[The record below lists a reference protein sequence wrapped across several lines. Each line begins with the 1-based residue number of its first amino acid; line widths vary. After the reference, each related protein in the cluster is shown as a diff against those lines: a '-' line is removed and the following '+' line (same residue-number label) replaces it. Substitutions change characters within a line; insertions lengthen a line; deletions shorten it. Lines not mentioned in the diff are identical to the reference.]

1 MGVVAGT
8 AAAPAGAG
16 VASSLIG
23 VQPMTAV
30 TTAMNQGAAVMG
42 GQVGGQVGGQAA
54 GHANQGIGNAFGHF
68 K

>member
-1 MGVVAGT
+1 MGVGLGVSAVALVGVVAGT

-30 TTAMNQGAAVMG
+30 TTAVNQGAALGG
-42 GQVGGQVGGQAA
+42 GQASQAA
-54 GHANQGIGNAFGHF
+54 GHVNQAMS
-68 K
+68 